1 MGSIIASAGGSAAAA
16 AAPGAL
22 STVAKTAGKLNPI
35 GMALGAVGG
44 LANIAG
50 SIIGSGKRK
59 REAKNAAAEY
69 AAQRTALM
77 NTQFTNPYAGL
88 ENVAEDLTINQDAAQ
103 FQAQQ
108 TDQALAQAMQ
118 AAVASGGAAG
128 GAQAIAQ
135 AALQSKRGVSAD
147 IARQEQSNQM
157 ARVNQAAQ
165 LQQLEAQ
172 GEEDLQVANY
182 EKNQDL
188 LKMASA
194 RKQQADAARAK
205 ATQQLFGGIG
215 QAITGGLAGGQK

>member
-1 MGSIIASAGGSAAAA
+1 M
-16 AAPGAL
+16 
-22 STVAKTAGKLNPI
+22 GKLLGAANPVGI
-35 GMALGAVGG
+35 ALGAAGG
-44 LANIAG
+44 IANIAG

-59 REAKNAAAEY
+59 REAKRAAAEY
-69 AAQRTALM
+69 AAQRQALM
-77 NTQFTNPYAGL
+77 ETQFTNPYAEL
-88 ENVAEDLTINQDAAQ
+88 ENVAEDLTINQQAAQ
-103 FQAQQ
+103 FEAQQ
-108 TDQALAQAMQ
+108 RDAALAQSMQ
-118 AAVASGGAAG
+118 AAVVSGGAAG

-135 AALQSKRGVSAD
+135 AALQSRMGISAD
-147 IARQEQSNQM
+147 IARQEQANER

-182 EKNQDL
+182 EKQQDL

-215 QAITGGLAGGQK
+215 QAITGGIAGANSDIF

>member
-1 MGSIIASAGGSAAAA
+1 MGQVLGQAASVAAKAA
-16 AAPGAL
+16 SKA
-22 STVAKTAGKLNPI
+22 NPI
-35 GMALGAVGG
+35 GIALGAAGG

-69 AAQRTALM
+69 AAQRQALM

-108 TDQALAQAMQ
+108 TDAALAQAMQ
-118 AAVASGGAAG
+118 AAVVSGGAAG

-215 QAITGGLAGGQK
+215 QAITGGIAGGQK

>member
-1 MGSIIASAGGSAAAA
+1 MGQVLGQAASVA
-16 AAPGAL
+16 
-22 STVAKTAGKLNPI
+22 AKTASKANPI
-35 GMALGAVGG
+35 GIALGAAGG

-69 AAQRTALM
+69 AAQRQALM

-108 TDQALAQAMQ
+108 TDAALAQAMQ
-118 AAVASGGAAG
+118 AAVVSGGAAG

-215 QAITGGLAGGQK
+215 QAITGGIAGANSDIF